1 MALKIAINGF
11 GRIGRAVGRI
21 AAKDPNI
28 DLVAINDLTSPEQLA
43 YLFKYDTVH
52 GRYDGDV
59 SVDGNK
65 INIDGD
71 IIEIS
76 SERDPAKLAWGE
88 KGVDYV
94 LECTGFFRKRADAA
108 KHLEA
113 GAKKVLISAPGKGV
127 DMTVV
132 MGVNHKDYKAE
143 FDIIDVASCTTNCLA
158 PIAKVLDDA
167 FGIEHGLMTTIHS
180 YTNDQSLLDA
190 PHPSDFRR
198 ARAAAQNMVPTST
211 GAAVAVT
218 RALPQLTGK
227 LDGMAIRV
235 PTPNVSCVDLV
246 ANLKKTASV
255 AEINAAMKAASEGEL
270 KGFLG
275 YTEDPIVS
283 SDVMTVA
290 YSSLFDSGLTSTIGP
305 SMVKVLSWY
314 DNEWGYSSRMIDA
327 LKHVHSVIND

>member
-76 SERDPAKLAWGE
+76 SERDPAKLAWGD

-190 PHPSDFRR
+190 PHSSDFRR

-246 ANLKKTASV
+246 ANLKKTATV

>member
-1 MALKIAINGF
+1 MTLKIAINGF

-59 SVDGNK
+59 KVDGNK
-65 INIDGD
+65 IIIDGD
-71 IIEIS
+71 VIEIS
-76 SERDPAKLAWGE
+76 SERDPANLKWGD

-127 DMTVV
+127 DMTIV
-132 MGVNHKDYKAE
+132 MGVNHEDYKAE
-143 FDIIDVASCTTNCLA
+143 YDVIDVASCTTNCLA
-158 PIAKVLDDA
+158 PVAKVLDDS
-167 FGIEHGLMTTIHS
+167 FGIEYGLMTTIHS
-180 YTNDQSLLDA
+180 YTNDQRLLDA
-190 PHPSDFRR
+190 PHSDFRR

-211 GAAVAVT
+211 GAAIAVT
-218 RALPQLTGK
+218 RVLPQLEGR
-227 LDGMAIRV
+227 LDGMAVRV

-246 ANLKKTASV
+246 ATLKKTAS
-255 AEINAAMKAASEGEL
+255 AEEINAAMKEASEGPL
-270 KGFLG
+270 KGILG
-275 YTEDPIVS
+275 YTDEPIVS
-283 SDVMTVA
+283 SDVMTLPF
-290 YSSLFDSGLTSTIGP
+290 SSLFDSEITTTIGP
-305 SMVKVLSWY
+305 SLVKILSWY
-314 DNEWGYSSRMIDA
+314 DNEWGYSNRMVDT
-327 LKHVHSVIND
+327 LKHVHSVING

>member
-1 MALKIAINGF
+1 MTLKIAINGF

-28 DLVAINDLTSPEQLA
+28 DLVAINDLTSPELLA
-43 YLFKYDTVH
+43 HLFKYDTVH
-52 GRYDGDV
+52 GRYDGEV

-65 INIDGD
+65 IIIDGD
-71 IIEIS
+71 VIEIS
-76 SERDPAKLAWGE
+76 SERDPANLKWGE

-132 MGVNHKDYKAE
+132 MGVNHEDYKAE
-143 FDIIDVASCTTNCLA
+143 YDIIDVASCTTNCLA
-158 PIAKVLDDA
+158 PVAKVLDDV

-180 YTNDQSLLDA
+180 YTNDQRLLDA
-190 PHPSDFRR
+190 PHSDFRR
-198 ARAAAQNMVPTST
+198 ARAAAQNIVPTST
-211 GAAVAVT
+211 GAAIAVT
-218 RALPQLTGK
+218 RVLPQLEGR
-227 LDGMAIRV
+227 LDGMAVRV

-246 ANLKKTASV
+246 ANLKKQATV
-255 AEINAAMKAASEGEL
+255 EEINAAMKEASEGSL
-270 KGFLG
+270 KGILG

-283 SDVMTVA
+283 SDVMTIP
-290 YSSLFDSGLTSTIGP
+290 YSSLFDAEITTTIGP
-305 SMVKVLSWY
+305 SMVKILTWY
-314 DNEWGYSSRMIDA
+314 DNEWGYSNRMIDT
-327 LKHVHSVIND
+327 LKHVHGVING